1 VPNVRVGRKMNDDVG
16 TGGCGQRYVG
26 IEQIPPD
33 ETKSRVRGRTFQE
46 SFDARGEI
54 VDADDG
60 VAVAEQAIDHGA
72 ADESGTARY
81 QKMHGVLVIG

>member
-1 VPNVRVGRKMNDDVG
+1 MLRSVPNVRVGRKMNDDVG

-33 ETKSRVRGRTFQE
+33 
-46 SFDARGEI
+46 GEI